1 MPENDKENEYRVP
14 LTEEQDQ
21 GDTVT
26 LSCTA
31 KTSEDQESRG
41 DVSISEE
48 ELKSLCEQ
56 HVCPKCE
63 VKQEADDIRLRTM
76 AEAENIKRRLTRE
89 MEEFRK
95 FASEAVLAD
104 LLPVLDNLDLALAHG
119 KSMEACK
126 DFVTGVEM
134 TRKIFLDTLKHHGL
148 EAAGAPGD
156 AFDPNFHEAIGAAQ
170 NPDLPEDTVVQVL
183 QNGYI
188 LKGRL
193 LRPAKVMVN
202 KFS

>member
-1 MPENDKENEYRVP
+1 MPENEKEKEYRVP

-26 LSCTA
+26 LSHTA
-31 KTSEDQESRG
+31 KTSEEQAPQG

-48 ELKSLCEQ
+48 ELKFLCEQ
-56 HVCPKCE
+56 HVCPACA
-63 VKQEADDIRLRTM
+63 VKEEADDVRLRTM
-76 AEAENIKRRLTRE
+76 AEAENIKRRLGRE

-119 KSMEACK
+119 QGLEACK

-134 TRKIFLDTLKHHGL
+134 TRKIFLDTLKNHGL
-148 EAAGAPGD
+148 EATGAPGE

-170 NPDLPEDTVVQVL
+170 NPDLPEDAVAQVL